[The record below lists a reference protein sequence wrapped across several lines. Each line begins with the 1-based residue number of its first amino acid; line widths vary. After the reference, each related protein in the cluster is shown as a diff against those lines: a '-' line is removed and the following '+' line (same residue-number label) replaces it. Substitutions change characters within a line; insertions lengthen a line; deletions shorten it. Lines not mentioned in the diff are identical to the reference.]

1 MKHSVFEKRGLDAFV
16 VVLMACKLE
25 ATRCCVNIVELLTG
39 EVRSNGSKRN
49 GIFGASVSF

>member
-1 MKHSVFEKRGLDAFV
+1 MQHSVFEKRGLDAFV

-25 ATRCCVNIVELLTG
+25 ATRCCVNIVEMLTG